1 MFNIKLELKIAKR
14 KKTSSAEKSTIRF
27 FFHHVR
33 GYGTSQPCDTPSSF
47 TIEFTN
53 DKLSNKTE
61 FF

>member
-14 KKTSSAEKSTIRF
+14 KKTSSAKKRAVRLF
-27 FFHHVR
+27 FFIMLGDMELV
-33 GYGTSQPCDTPSSF
+33 SQSF